1 MYLYLFKII
10 ITAILIVIIS
20 EIAKI
25 SGRLG
30 GMIAA
35 LPITTFLVLFWMYF
49 EGVANEKI
57 ANYMSFTVYFLIP
70 TLPMFILF
78 PFLIKKF
85 GFILAIIISIA
96 FTGLLIYLFNYIY
109 NQFGFKIF

>member
-1 MYLYLFKII
+1 MYLYFFKII
-10 ITAILIVIIS
+10 VTAILIVIIS

-25 SGRLG
+25 SGRFG

-49 EGVANEKI
+49 EGVADEKI

-70 TLPMFILF
+70 TLPMFIIF

-85 GFILAIIISIA
+85 GFILAIDLVS
-96 FTGLLIYLFNYIY
+96 FWC
-109 NQFGFKIF
+109 QFRCHLDRQADKQMG

>member
-25 SGRLG
+25 SGRFG

-35 LPITTFLVLFWMYF
+35 LPITTFLVLFWMYV
-49 EGVANEKI
+49 EGVADEKI

-85 GFILAIIISIA
+85 SFILAIIISIA
-96 FTGLLIYLFNYIY
+96 LTALLIYLFNHIY

>member
-1 MYLYLFKII
+1 MYLYFFKTIV
-10 ITAILIVIIS
+10 TAILIVIIS

-25 SGRLG
+25 SGRFG

-49 EGVANEKI
+49 EGVADEKI

-96 FTGLLIYLFNYIY
+96 FTGLLIYLFNLIY